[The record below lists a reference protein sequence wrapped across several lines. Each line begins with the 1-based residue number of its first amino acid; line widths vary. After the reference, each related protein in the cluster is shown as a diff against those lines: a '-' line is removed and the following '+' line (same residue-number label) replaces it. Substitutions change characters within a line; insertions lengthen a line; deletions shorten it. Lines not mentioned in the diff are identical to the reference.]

1 MSVAFGYRVR
11 VVSVAPDLVPGD
23 QERIAVRSGTVD
35 AGPWR
40 LTPLPRPPHSIQETP
55 ELRPSDIPGSLPSDD
70 AHAQRPRDRAA
81 RMAGRLL
88 LLTALATIVMVVGR
102 VAADA
107 DEPTLVGSLS
117 AISSSQ
123 GLYTLSGAARL
134 VSGITLLAGAWY
146 LTRTWIIRERLATPL
161 VPGLFAL
168 SGAFTAASGAL
179 AIALAELA
187 SEVAPLGAAS
197 PRYVLAETVSD
208 LRWVTGKIGFTLAGV
223 ALLFASRYQWRVG
236 GALRYV
242 SPLSALLGVAMQFIW
257 IDSATFA
264 HRIIGA
270 AFFIWLVGIGTMLAT
285 GRTERLFSRYSAEQ
299 AGT

>member
-1 MSVAFGYRVR
+1 
-11 VVSVAPDLVPGD
+11 
-23 QERIAVRSGTVD
+23 
-35 AGPWR
+35 
-40 LTPLPRPPHSIQETP
+40 
-55 ELRPSDIPGSLPSDD
+55 
-70 AHAQRPRDRAA
+70 
-81 RMAGRLL
+81 MAGRLL
-88 LLTALATIVMVVGR
+88 LLTALATTVMVVGR
-102 VAADA
+102 VAAGA
-107 DEPTLVGSLS
+107 DEPTLLGSLA

-146 LTRTWIIRERLATPL
+146 LTRTWIIRERLATPF

-179 AIALAELA
+179 AIALADLA
-187 SEVAPLGAAS
+187 SDVAPLGAVS
-197 PRYVLAETVSD
+197 PRYVLAGTVSD
-208 LRWVTGKIGFTLAGV
+208 LRWVTGKIGFTFAGV

-236 GALRYV
+236 GVLRFV
-242 SPLSALLGVAMQFIW
+242 SPLSALLGIGMQFIW

-270 AFFIWLVGIGTMLAT
+270 MFFVWLAAIGTMLAT